1 MLYSNSFLHVI
12 VKPTKLQ
19 LAPQR
24 LLTTYVHTNTT
35 TDLNSGTGV
44 IDISDC
50 LPIFCIIDITVN
62 HSRNT
67 IQLRDYTHFS
77 QELYRDDILTIDWN
91 AIISENTKY
100 IIISDLTN
108 SITGAVK
115 VVIDKHVPI
124 NS

>member
-12 VKPTKLQ
+12 VK
-19 LAPQR
+19 
-24 LLTTYVHTNTT
+24 TTRTTACTVTLIDHIHTHTT
-35 TDLNSGTGV
+35 ADLNSGSGV
-44 IDISDC
+44 IADISDH

-62 HSRNT
+62 RSRNT
-67 IQLRDYTHFS
+67 IQLRDCLILVKNYTGMIFV
-77 QELYRDDILTIDWN
+77 QLTGMLLSVRTPNI
-91 AIISENTKY
+91 T
-100 IIISDLTN
+100 DLTN

>member
-12 VKPTKLQ
+12 VKPT
-19 LAPQR
+19 R
-24 LLTTYVHTNTT
+24 TTACTATLIDHIHTT
-35 TDLNSGTGV
+35 TTADLNSGSGV
-44 IDISDC
+44 IADISDH

-62 HSRNT
+62 CSRNT
-67 IQLRDYTHFS
+67 IQLRDFLILVKNYTGMIFV
-77 QELYRDDILTIDWN
+77 QLTGMLLSVRTPNI
-91 AIISENTKY
+91 T
-100 IIISDLTN
+100 DLTN